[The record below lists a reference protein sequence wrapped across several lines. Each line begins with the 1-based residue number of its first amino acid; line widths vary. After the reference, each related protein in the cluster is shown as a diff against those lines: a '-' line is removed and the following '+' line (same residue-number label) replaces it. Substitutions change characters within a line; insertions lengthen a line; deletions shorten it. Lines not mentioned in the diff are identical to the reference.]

1 MKDTR
6 QKILDASLQ
15 LLGQTGLAGAGLNDL
30 IALSGAPRGSLYH
43 HFPAG
48 KEQWVAE
55 ALRIYADKFL
65 AEGKEA
71 LASAPS
77 VGRAVGAILRRAASR
92 LEKREFDAGCPV
104 AAVILD
110 LDAEKE
116 ALRLLCLQ
124 IVEEWRAL
132 LVAHLADRPD
142 APALADMIIAGFEG
156 AMMLARMERSARPL
170 LSTAGYLEALIDRRP
185 TAS

>member
-71 LASAPS
+71 LTAAPS
-77 VGRAVGAILRRAASR
+77 VGKAVGAILRRAAVR
-92 LEKREFDAGCPV
+92 MEKRDFDGGCPV
-104 AAVILD
+104 AAVVLD

-116 ALRLLCLQ
+116 NLRLLCQQ
-124 IVEEWRAL
+124 IIEEWRDL
-132 LVAHLADRPD
+132 LTHHLSDRPKD
-142 APALADMIIAGFEG
+142 EALALADMIIAGFEG

-170 LSTAGYLEALIDRRP
+170 LSAAGYLEGLIDRR
-185 TAS
+185 A